1 MIDLEEA
8 KDKVMMGVERRSMV
22 MSEDEKKLT
31 AYHEGGHALVGLY
44 CSASSP
50 IHKATIIPR
59 GQSLGMVM
67 RLPEN
72 DNISR
77 SLEQMKADIAI
88 GLAGRIAE
96 ELIFGSEKVTSGAY
110 SDIRNVTRL
119 AESMVTE
126 LGLSDK
132 VGTIFYGKASEDM
145 YSSASSGRIVSQK
158 TSEIID
164 TEVKRIIQEGYDF
177 AKNILTTHLDQ
188 LHLLANTL
196 IERET
201 MSGQEIKNL
210 LSGREIESEDEN
222 YFPFSKKPSN
232 SKSKD
237 TKVTTN
243 KAKKSS
249 IEIKKVTIEKPEKQ

>member
-1 MIDLEEA
+1 
-8 KDKVMMGVERRSMV
+8 
-22 MSEDEKKLT
+22 
-31 AYHEGGHALVGLY
+31 
-44 CSASSP
+44 
-50 IHKATIIPR
+50 
-59 GQSLGMVM
+59 
-67 RLPEN
+67 
-72 DNISR
+72 
-77 SLEQMKADIAI
+77 
-88 GLAGRIAE
+88 
-96 ELIFGSEKVTSGAY
+96 
-110 SDIRNVTRL
+110 
-119 AESMVTE
+119 
-126 LGLSDK
+126 
-132 VGTIFYGKASEDM
+132 M